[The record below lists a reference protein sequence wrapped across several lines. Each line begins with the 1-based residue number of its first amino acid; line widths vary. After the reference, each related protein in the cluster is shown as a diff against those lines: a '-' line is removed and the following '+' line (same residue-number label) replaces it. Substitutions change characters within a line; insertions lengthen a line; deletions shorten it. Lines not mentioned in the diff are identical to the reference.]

1 MKLTA
6 AEKVMSARL
15 IDEKGFVGG
24 EIVISYASDCFDCE
38 NAWMTDYIEIAG
50 ADDDGKLAGML
61 FDWAERFALD
71 RDCILIPSP
80 DMSWEAFHIWKR
92 IDPFSLL
99 TTLDHAG
106 APEYVRNEGGD
117 INRFKTQLRKI
128 RDDPNV

>member
-1 MKLTA
+1 MKLTV

-24 EIVISYASDCFDCE
+24 EIVISYASDCFDRE
-38 NAWMTDYIEIAG
+38 NAWMTDYIEVTG

-61 FDWAERFALD
+61 FDWAECFALD
-71 RDCILIPSP
+71 RNCILIPSP

-99 TTLDHAG
+99 TTLNHAG
-106 APEYVRNEGGD
+106 APDYVQSEGGD
-117 INRFKTQLRKI
+117 MNRFKAQLKKI
-128 RDDPNV
+128 RDDLNV